1 MPVAK
6 IMAIGDSLA
15 RGNDTQ
21 FGSFRT
27 FRGKLQSLLTEGNYL
42 TDFVGSQ
49 NLAPA
54 TGGVDPNHEG
64 YLSAKIDS
72 GTDNI
77 QGKIATILASG
88 VAVDIIILL
97 VGWEDVLQGTS
108 SIGGKYSTLVSSIT
122 AAKPSAKVFLCT
134 LPPYYNKT
142 EAETGV
148 TYASY
153 ATLNTTIRGLAGG
166 NVHVIDLAA
175 LGGTG
180 SASERQ
186 AFVDTLIAQSVQAGP
201 DVWAIGR
208 DGGGQP
214 PDIFGG
220 TRILDFAAIYAIGE
234 ASLDPGASYGTGNA
248 PGTGDLAPASK
259 GLGTPFFRNN
269 VSQTQ
274 NWHHAFLAPGHSAYN
289 TGVEMRNSCTM
300 ILKTDGSWVEL
311 YAGGRVQGYYWW
323 NTNFYNP
330 SAPDTLPPGCVFRQ
344 QPDGITTFW
353 KAEGY
358 AGTEAWQHPPETGGV
373 GFIPGGYHG
382 VNRDAFANMAAILSC
397 FQARLAL
404 DDPNGPNDLAQG
416 RYLMRIGG
424 DYQVVNSAGQ
434 RYGKDGG
441 WDVRYDAWGYP
452 YTVMDVGGGNY
463 KLLTS
468 PNWQTFGFISLRGH
482 RVSGLGQPWS
492 PPGVWPATP
501 YAQAPYGLTEA
512 QIRANPP
519 PLPSHWTYSDPTSG
533 FPTSDYSGTTY
544 LFSQSGADRIAQEM
558 FSRMVASGVMAS
570 YVDSGG
576 STPSLAA
583 GISYAP
589 RYNDQKIQ
597 PGNTL
602 YTYADVEPSSA
613 TGAPVWLTDALGAA
627 VVGVAY
633 TAKLQATDG
642 STYSHVSGK
651 PAWMTIASNGDITG
665 TPTAEADKLYQIT
678 ARATLNG
685 LTTDVV
691 LPMWLV
697 NPPVVTT
704 TSLPSAPAGVS
715 YLEFLQASGTGPFA
729 WTLTSGESA
738 LTAIGLS
745 LAANGA
751 VGGNTIEGSASITV
765 RATGFTGAYDEQSY
779 VIVIGASNAAPA
791 ITTTTMSS
799 GTINIAYSPV
809 TINVTGA
816 GTIYRK
822 KISGTLPP
830 GMSLAENTGVV
841 SGTPLAS
848 GTFVFTVRPESEY
861 GVGDAVTLSITIFSA
876 AAVPVA
882 NPFARLLG
890 GV

>member
-6 IMAIGDSLA
+6 IMVIGDSLA
-15 RGNDTQ
+15 RGNDLQ

-42 TDFVGSQ
+42 VDFVGSQ
-49 NLAPA
+49 NLQPA
-54 TGGVDPNHEG
+54 VGGTDPNHEG

-88 VAVDIIILL
+88 VAVDIVVLL
-97 VGWEDVLQGTS
+97 VGWEDVLAATS
-108 SIGGKYSTLVSSIT
+108 SIGGKYSTLVSAIT
-122 AAKPSAKVFLCT
+122 AAKPSAKVFVCT

-142 EAETGV
+142 EGETGA
-148 TYASY
+148 TYADY

-201 DVWAIGR
+201 DVWYVGR
-208 DGGGQP
+208 DGAGQP

-220 TRILDFAAIYAIGE
+220 TRYLDFASIYAVGE
-234 ASLDPGASYGTGNA
+234 ASLDPNASYGTGNA
-248 PGTGDLAPASK
+248 PGTGSLAPVST
-259 GLGTPFFRNN
+259 GLGSPFFRNN

-274 NWHHAFLAPGHSAYN
+274 NWHHAFLAPGHAAYN
-289 TGVEMRNSCTM
+289 TGVEIRNSCTM
-300 ILKTDGSWVEL
+300 ILKTDGTWVEL

-323 NTNFYNP
+323 NTNFYDP
-330 SAPDTLPPGCVFRQ
+330 SAPWTLPPGCVFRQ

-353 KAEGY
+353 KAEGQ

-382 VNRDAFANMAAILSC
+382 VNRDAFANMAAILMC

-404 DDPNGPNDLAQG
+404 DDPNGPNDIAQA

-434 RYGKDGG
+434 RYGKSGG

-452 YTVMDVGGGNY
+452 YTVLDVGGGNY

-468 PNWQTFGFISLRGH
+468 PNWQTFGFISIRGH

-492 PPGVWPATP
+492 PPGVWPASP

-519 PLPSHWTYSDPTSG
+519 PLPSHWTYTNPTSG
-533 FPTSDYSGTTY
+533 FPASDYSGTTY
-544 LFSQSGADRIAQEM
+544 LLTQSGADRIAQAM
-558 FSRMVASGVMAS
+558 YSKMVSSGVMDS

-576 STPSLAA
+576 STPSLGE

-589 RYNDQKIQ
+589 RYADQKIQ

-602 YTYADVEPSSA
+602 YTYADVEPS
-613 TGAPVWLTDALGAA
+613 TEQGGPTWLTSALAVA
-627 VVGVAY
+627 VVGTAY
-633 TAKLQATDG
+633 TGQLQATAG
-642 STYSHVSGK
+642 STFSHVSGK
-651 PAWMTIASNGDITG
+651 PSWLTISSAGALSGTVPAGPDTLYTITINATLNSISVPAVLQLQVTNSVIITTLALPNGVVNQFYAAKIDYTGIGPVTLSVSAGSLPAGTAIEGDYIVGTPTTAATSSFTILATSPYGTDTQALSILVASSANPPVITTTSMTDAVKGTSYSFTFTATGATPITWSIPVGSLPLGLSLNPSTGAVTG
-665 TPTAEADKLYQIT
+665 TPTVFGIF
-678 ARATLNG
+678 
-685 LTTDVV
+685 
-691 LPMWLV
+691 P
-697 NPPVVTT
+697 
-704 TSLPSAPAGVS
+704 
-715 YLEFLQASGTGPFA
+715 
-729 WTLTSGESA
+729 
-738 LTAIGLS
+738 
-745 LAANGA
+745 
-751 VGGNTIEGSASITV
+751 ITV
-765 RATGFTGAYDEQSY
+765 KAVNSFDEVTKNLILLVTETAVSTTA
-779 VIVIGASNAAPA
+779 VI
-791 ITTTTMSS
+791 
-799 GTINIAYSPV
+799 SPW
-809 TINVTGA
+809 GKFL
-816 GTIYRK
+816 R
-822 KISGTLPP
+822 
-830 GMSLAENTGVV
+830 
-841 SGTPLAS
+841 
-848 GTFVFTVRPESEY
+848 
-861 GVGDAVTLSITIFSA
+861 
-876 AAVPVA
+876 
-882 NPFARLLG
+882 
-890 GV
+890 

>member
-1 MPVAK
+1 MAVAK
-6 IMAIGDSLA
+6 IMVIGDSLA
-15 RGNDTQ
+15 RGNDLQ

-42 TDFVGSQ
+42 VDFVGSQ
-49 NLAPA
+49 NLQPA
-54 TGGVDPNHEG
+54 VGGTDPNHEG

-88 VAVDIIILL
+88 VAVDIIVLM
-97 VGWEDVLQGTS
+97 VGWEDVLAGTS
-108 SIGGKYSTLVSSIT
+108 SIGGKYSTLVSAIT
-122 AAKPSAKVFLCT
+122 AAKPSAKVFVCT

-142 EAETGV
+142 EGETGA
-148 TYASY
+148 TYADY

-201 DVWAIGR
+201 DVWYVGR
-208 DGGGQP
+208 DGAGQP

-220 TRILDFAAIYAIGE
+220 TRYLDFASIYAVGE
-234 ASLDPGASYGTGNA
+234 ASLDPNASYGTGNA
-248 PGTGDLAPASK
+248 PGTGSLAPVST
-259 GLGTPFFRNN
+259 GLGSPFFRNN

-274 NWHHAFLAPGHSAYN
+274 NWHHAFLAPGHAAYN
-289 TGVEMRNSCTM
+289 TGVEIRNSCTM
-300 ILKTDGSWVEL
+300 ILKTDGTWVEL

-330 SAPDTLPPGCVFRQ
+330 NAPDTLPPGCVFRQ

-353 KAEGY
+353 KAEGQ

-382 VNRDAFANMAAILSC
+382 VNRDAFANMAAILMC

-404 DDPNGPNDLAQG
+404 DDPNGPNDIAQA

-434 RYGKDGG
+434 RYGKSGG

-452 YTVMDVGGGNY
+452 YTVLDVGGGNY

-468 PNWQTFGFISLRGH
+468 PNWQTFGFISMQGH

-492 PPGVWPATP
+492 PPGVWPQSP

-519 PLPSHWTYSDPTSG
+519 PLPSYWTYTNPTSG

-544 LFSQSGADRIAQEM
+544 LLTQSGADRIAQAM
-558 FSRMVASGVMAS
+558 YSKMVSSGVMDS

-576 STPSLAA
+576 STPSLGE

-589 RYNDQKIQ
+589 RYADQKIQ

-602 YTYADVEPSSA
+602 YTYADVEPS
-613 TGAPVWLTDALGAA
+613 TEQGGPTWLTSAMAAA
-627 VVGVAY
+627 VVGSAY
-633 TAKLQATDG
+633 TAQFQATEG
-642 STYSHVSGK
+642 STFSHVSGK
-651 PAWMTIASNGDITG
+651 PSWMSIASDGAVTG
-665 TPTAEADKLYQIT
+665 TPSGPIADTTYAIT
-678 ARATLNG
+678 VAATLNG
-685 LTTDVV
+685 VSVNKTFSLFLANPPAITTTV
-691 LPMWLV
+691 LPGA
-697 NPPVVTT
+697 
-704 TSLPSAPAGVS
+704 SSGVL
-715 YLEFLQASGTGPFA
+715 YFQVLQASGTAPFE
-729 WTLTSGESA
+729 WSVTSGEAA
-738 LTAIGLS
+738 LAAVGLS
-745 LAANGA
+745 LSA
-751 VGGNTIEGSASITV
+751 GGSVQGFTIAGSASFTA
-765 RATGFTGAYDEQSY
+765 RATGFTGAYDEQAY
-779 VIVIGASNAAPA
+779 TITIGGSSAAPA
-791 ITTTTMSS
+791 ITSTVLASGVSGVAYSGGPITVSGS
-799 GTINIAYSPV
+799 GTISVAR
-809 TINVTGA
+809 T
-816 GTIYRK
+816 
-822 KISGTLPP
+822 SGTLPP
-830 GMSLAENTGVV
+830 GITLASNGGL
-841 SGTPLAS
+841 SGTPTQP
-848 GTFVFTVRPESEY
+848 GTFVFGVTPSSQYGTGPE
-861 GVGDAVTLSITIFSA
+861 VTLSITVFSSSS
-876 AAVPVA
+876 VPPA
-882 NPFARLLG
+882 NPFAKLFG
-890 GV
+890 

>member
-88 VAVDIIILL
+88 VAVDIIVLL

-519 PLPSHWTYSDPTSG
+519 PLPSRWTYTNPTSG
-533 FPTSDYSGTTY
+533 FPTSDYSGTSY

-558 FSRMVASGVMAS
+558 FSRMVASGVMAT

-576 STPSLAA
+576 STPSLAPGA
-583 GISYAP
+583 SASP
-589 RYNDQKIQ
+589 RYADQKIQ

-602 YTYADVEPSSA
+602 YTYADTEASAQVSPTWEADEIAVARIGTTYDGKVKANGSGTMLYEIVSGHPGWLTINGSTGDLGGTVAGPETSYQVYLRASNGVSPNAEQPFTLRVVPALAIITTTLPGAVQGEQYTQPIETVGNGPKTLSIVSGSLPPGLSLVGDVITGLPTVSSGSYSFTLEVANLDDPPDTQALSITVGASANKVAITTTSLPNATIGVAYSHTLTA
-613 TGAPVWLTDALGAA
+613 TGATPITWALAA
-627 VVGVAY
+627 
-633 TAKLQATDG
+633 G
-642 STYSHVSGK
+642 SLLPPGLSLAPSTGIIS
-651 PAWMTIASNGDITG
+651 G
-665 TPTAEADKLYQIT
+665 TPTAEGG
-678 ARATLNG
+678 R
-685 LTTDVV
+685 
-691 LPMWLV
+691 
-697 NPPVVTT
+697 VVTFIAT
-704 TSLPSAPAGVS
+704 NAFDSVS
-715 YLEFLQASGTGPFA
+715 
-729 WTLTSGESA
+729 
-738 LTAIGLS
+738 
-745 LAANGA
+745 
-751 VGGNTIEGSASITV
+751 
-765 RATGFTGAYDEQSY
+765 
-779 VIVIGASNAAPA
+779 
-791 ITTTTMSS
+791 
-799 GTINIAYSPV
+799 
-809 TINVTGA
+809 
-816 GTIYRK
+816 K
-822 KISGTLPP
+822 
-830 GMSLAENTGVV
+830 
-841 SGTPLAS
+841 
-848 GTFVFTVRPESEY
+848 
-861 GVGDAVTLSITIFSA
+861 TLSI
-876 AAVPVA
+876 AVIVA
-882 NPFARLLG
+882 TASTDFASPWARRLSP
-890 GV
+890 